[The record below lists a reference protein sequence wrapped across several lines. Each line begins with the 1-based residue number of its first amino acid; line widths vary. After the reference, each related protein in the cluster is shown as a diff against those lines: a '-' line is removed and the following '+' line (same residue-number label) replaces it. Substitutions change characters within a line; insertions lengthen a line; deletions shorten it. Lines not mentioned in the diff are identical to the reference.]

1 MYSICAM
8 FDDLSIQKWAE
19 KHVVPFTHS
28 ALLGQKCMSAEPP
41 RDVGGSRGSYSA

>member
-28 ALLGQKCMSAEPP
+28 ALLGYI
-41 RDVGGSRGSYSA
+41 RT